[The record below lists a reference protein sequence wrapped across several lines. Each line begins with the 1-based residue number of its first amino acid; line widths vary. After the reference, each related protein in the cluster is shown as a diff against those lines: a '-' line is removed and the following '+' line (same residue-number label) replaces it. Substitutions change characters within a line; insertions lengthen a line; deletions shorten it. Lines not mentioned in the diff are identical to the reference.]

1 MPPGET
7 GKLCSLIQPDK
18 KVCHRTTKAIQDG
31 KCFTGLSK
39 ESDSLEHQVRKHERN
54 ILSYNPYNHLY
65 RTHCGKIFKSRALRK
80 LLKIWKEFVELCLLK
95 QEVDMSEFLYKNR
108 HVELTQKANGVKIDD
123 CS

>member
-18 KVCHRTTKAIQDG
+18 KDCHRTTKTIQDG

-54 ILSYNPYNHLY
+54 MLSYNPYNLLY
-65 RTHCGKIFKSRALRK
+65 KTHCGKIFKSCALRK

-95 QEVDMSEFLYKNR
+95 QEVVLSEFLYKSR
-108 HVELTQKANGVKIDD
+108 HLELTCGTNTESQWSED
-123 CS
+123 